1 MLLVKKK
8 RYINQKLMIM
18 SENRSILTIRVAIAA
33 IFIAIG
39 VVLSSLNPFAF
50 FEIFGTKINPFV
62 HLINAITAVLLGITF
77 SILTALGIAIIRFA
91 ANLGTIHAF
100 WGGIS
105 GAVVVG
111 ITAHILWKKKPKY
124 VEYAAFTEPIGTVFI
139 GGTIG
144 ELILPIYG
152 TFSLGGLLLYWWL
165 FFWSSLVGCIIG
177 FLILKILKR
186 TGYSREILY

>member
-1 MLLVKKK
+1 M
-8 RYINQKLMIM
+8 NM
-18 SENRSILTIRVAIAA
+18 SEKRPILTIKVVLAA
-33 IFIAIG
+33 IFIAVG
-39 VVLSSLNPFAF
+39 VVLSSLNPFGF
-50 FEIFGTKINPFV
+50 VELFGTKINPFA
-62 HLINAITAVLLGITF
+62 HLINAITAVLIGITF
-77 SILTALGIAIIRFA
+77 SSLTALGIASIRFM

-100 WGGIS
+100 HGGIS

-111 ITAHILWKKKPKY
+111 IVAHILWKKKPKY

-144 ELILPIYG
+144 ELLVPIYG
-152 TFSLGGLLLYWWL
+152 TISIGGLLLYWWL

-186 TGYSREILY
+186 SGYSRENFF

>member
-1 MLLVKKK
+1 
-8 RYINQKLMIM
+8 MIM
-18 SENRSILTIRVAIAA
+18 SEKRAVLTIKVVIAA

-50 FEIFGTKINPFV
+50 VEIFGTKINPFA
-62 HLINAITAVLLGITF
+62 HLINAITAVLLGIAF
-77 SILTALGIAIIRFA
+77 SSLTALGIATIRFA

-100 WGGIS
+100 HGGIS

-139 GGTIG
+139 GGTVG
-144 ELILPIYG
+144 ELLLPIYG

-165 FFWSSLVGCIIG
+165 FFWSSLVGCIVG
-177 FLILKILKR
+177 FLLLKILKR
-186 TGYSREILY
+186 TGYSREMFF